1 MQIEPGTV
9 AIITGGAS
17 GLGAATAQRLQQ
29 RGMTIAACDLPDAID
44 ACEQPLDGVH
54 YIPVDVSDP
63 EQVQAA
69 VDAAA
74 RLGEIRVVV
83 TCAGIAPSKRIVGR
97 AGAHDPELF
106 AKVININLWGTFSVV
121 AAAAAVMAQQEPVNE
136 DGIRGVI
143 LMTASVAAFEGQI
156 GQAAYAASKG
166 GVHALTLTAARD
178 LARSGI
184 RVNAIAPGVVA
195 TPMMA
200 AMPDSVREELEARV
214 PLPGRMAHPREYAAL
229 VESIVDNDYL
239 NGETIRLD
247 GSLRMPPQ

>member
-1 MQIEPGTV
+1 MQIQPGSV

-17 GLGAATAQRLQQ
+17 GLGAATAQHLREQ
-29 RGMTIAACDLPDAID
+29 GMTVVVCDLPAAID
-44 ACEQPLDGVH
+44 ALEQSPQGVH
-54 YIPVDVSDP
+54 YIPVDVTHP
-63 EQVQAA
+63 EQVSAA
-69 VDAAA
+69 VDRAAQ
-74 RLGEIRVVV
+74 LGDIRVVV

-97 AGAHDPELF
+97 NGAHDPKLF
-106 AKVININLWGTFSVV
+106 STVVNINLCGTFSML
-121 AAAAAVMAQQEPVNE
+121 AAAAAAMAEQEPVNE

-143 LMTASVAAFEGQI
+143 IMTASVAAFEGQI

-178 LARSGI
+178 LARNGI

-200 AMPDSVREELEARV
+200 AMPDAVQEELEARV
-214 PLPGRMAHPREYAAL
+214 PLPARMARPAEYAAL
-229 VESIVDNDYL
+229 VESIVSNDYL

-247 GSLRMPPQ
+247 GSLRMPPK